1 MEHLI
6 ITLLHNDQIVES
18 LSPFCLHL
26 FDFVTPF
33 LRTLKTLHWLPSIP
47 YEKSKVRSFLVS

>member
-1 MEHLI
+1 MTAMEHLI

-18 LSPFCLHL
+18 LPLFCLHL

-33 LRTLKTLHWLPSIP
+33 LRTLKTLH
-47 YEKSKVRSFLVS
+47 